1 MSFWSSSFSFPPR
14 LGWQAASKKTKVK
27 LDLLGNIDMLLMS
40 EKGFR
45 GGICH
50 AIYHYVKVKNKY
62 MKDHNKNK
70 ESPYL
75 KYCDVNNFY
84 GLVMSQTPV
93 NNFKWVEDISEFD
106 ESFIKDYKDTSLK
119 LISNAQKI
127 YVTFPWKNENWK
139 KLKNV

>member
-1 MSFWSSSFSFPPR
+1 
-14 LGWQAASKKTKVK
+14 
-27 LDLLGNIDMLLMS
+27 MLLMA

-50 AIYHYVKVKNKY
+50 AIYHYVKAKNKY

-84 GLVMSQTPV
+84 GLVMSQTLPV
-93 NNFKWVEDISEFD
+93 NNFK
-106 ESFIKDYKDTSLK
+106 
-119 LISNAQKI
+119 
-127 YVTFPWKNENWK
+127 
-139 KLKNV
+139 